1 MCDTTSSA
9 TTSNASGDR
18 VSGPGR
24 TPAGAPLVGQF
35 RPARDRVEVVR
46 EFRERIGALPVL
58 RSSFGGAWVLPD
70 MLVRDKVLAL
80 VDTLLADI
88 ENAR

>member
-1 MCDTTSSA
+1 MLRA
-9 TTSNASGDR
+9 ARLRRRSGR
-18 VSGPGR
+18 LRRWHGPGVR
-24 TPAGAPLVGQF
+24 PTPG
-35 RPARDRVEVVR
+35 RSRVEVVR